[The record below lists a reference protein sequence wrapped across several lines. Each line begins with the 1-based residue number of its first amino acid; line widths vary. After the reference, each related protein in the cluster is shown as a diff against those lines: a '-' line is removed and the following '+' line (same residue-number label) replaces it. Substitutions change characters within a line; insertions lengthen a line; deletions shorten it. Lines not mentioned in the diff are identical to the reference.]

1 MARKIGN
8 PDLYNLNPSMIM
20 VYGATWCP
28 DCKRAKQF
36 FGDQRIQ
43 YFNVDIDEDPKS
55 VTFIEKINEG
65 RRVIPTILFPGGD
78 ILVEPS
84 NAQLAQK
91 LGLKTEAQRTYY
103 DAIVIGGG
111 PSGLTAALYLA
122 REGLDVLVIEKAGL
136 GGQAG
141 ITQTI
146 DNFPAFDDG
155 IAGSEF
161 AARLARQAKKFGVEI
176 LQAQE
181 VMEIGRAG
189 QYLTTDIGSG
199 IHYHTQALLLATGA
213 RYRRMNVPG
222 EDDLLGINVHFCAT
236 CDGAFYKG
244 KKVLV
249 VGGGNSGFEE
259 GLFLTKFASQ
269 VDIVV
274 NGSEPKA
281 SRILQDKVAEM
292 SNMHVILNQTVRELR
307 GKNKL
312 EAVVLQDLATGQVRE
327 TFYDGVFVFIGL
339 TPNNDLLKGKAEL
352 DERGFVKAPYMMTSF
367 PGIFVAGDVRAGS
380 TKQAASAAGEGAS
393 AALAIRDYLKSLGS

>member
-1 MARKIGN
+1 MARKKN
-8 PDLYNLNPSMIM
+8 PDLYSLSPSVIT
-20 VYGATWCP
+20 VYGAVWCP

-36 FGDQRIQ
+36 FGDQRIP
-43 YFNVDIDEDPKS
+43 YLNVDLDQDPKS
-55 VTFIEKINEG
+55 IAFIEKINAG
-65 RRVIPTILFPGGD
+65 KRIIPTILFPDGD

-91 LGLKTEAQRTYY
+91 LGLKTEAQRSYY
-103 DAIVIGGG
+103 DVIVVGGG

-122 REGLDVLVIEKAGL
+122 REGLNVLVIEKAGL

-141 ITQTI
+141 ITQII
-146 DNFPAFDDG
+146 DNFPAFDEG

-161 AARLARQAKKFGVEI
+161 AMRLGKQAKRFGVEI

-181 VMEIGRAG
+181 VLQIGREG
-189 QYLTTDIGSG
+189 QYLTAEIGSE

-222 EDDLLGINVHFCAT
+222 ESELLGINVHFCAT

-259 GLFLTKFASQ
+259 GLFLTRFASE

-274 NGSEPKA
+274 NSPEPKA
-281 SRILQDKVAEM
+281 SKILQDKVAEKA
-292 SNMHVILNQTVRELR
+292 NMHVILNHAVKELR
-307 GKNKL
+307 GKNRL
-312 EAVVLQDLATGQVRE
+312 ETVVLQDLSTNQTIE
-327 TFYDGVFVFIGL
+327 TNYDGIFVFIGL
-339 TPNNDLLKGKAEL
+339 TPNSDLLRDKAEL
-352 DERGFVKAPYMMTSF
+352 DDRGFIKAPHMMTSL